1 MSKLAA
7 REAKPVRRVSQSRVR
22 LEVTRP
28 IVDAPEIGVAA
39 SVQSASEAEVAA
51 APRPK
56 RRRGLARLWAVGES
70 LVMAGGGLG
79 VALMLWGNF
88 DAAQRDERVI
98 PGVRLGG
105 REVGGLT
112 AAELPAVAEAA
123 ATASLD
129 RKLVLAAPGVEVATT
144 ARELG
149 AVPSPEAAIA
159 AALQVGRSGDLLTD
173 LRARARA
180 QRGELDLAVGHR
192 FTEEEALARL
202 LALAPEVEQ
211 PSLPTRLDMEQRR
224 ILPATR
230 GSRLSAF
237 DSLSAVAVGLA
248 SGAER
253 IELVVAPGPVVDDP
267 LAGLAEGLDISTVL
281 ASFSTPYSTEANYAD
296 RAANLKVGAA
306 ALDGHVLMPG
316 EVMSFNAVVGDRTDT
331 AGFRYAPGIADGE
344 LIDTVGGGICQI
356 SATLYGAAFFAGL
369 ELAHSR
375 PHSRPSSYV
384 DMGLDSTVVFG
395 SVDMKLKNPFD
406 FPVVLHTRVSAG
418 KVVVE
423 VLGKRKVYDEVAFE
437 RQVKEV
443 LPHSTIVRDDSR
455 LHSGAEAVS
464 QRGMRGFKVVRTRKL
479 YKDGALVD
487 TQAWDLFYPP
497 TTHIVRRGTNPRG
510 EWPEKKPLPPL
521 RDPARELRVVQ

>member
-1 MSKLAA
+1 MSNLAA
-7 REAKPVRRVSQSRVR
+7 REAKPVRRVSQQRIR
-22 LEVTRP
+22 LEVAP
-28 IVDAPEIGVAA
+28 AIVDAAAPDEVVAPAAEPEPERRARPSSPRRRVGWLAA
-39 SVQSASEAEVAA
+39 SESLAMAVGGLAVAA
-51 APRPK
+51 ALWS
-56 RRRGLARLWAVGES
+56 GLEETR
-70 LVMAGGGLG
+70 
-79 VALMLWGNF
+79 
-88 DAAQRDERVI
+88 RDERVV
-98 PGVRLGG
+98 PGVRLAG
-105 REVGGLT
+105 REIGGLT
-112 AAELPAVAEAA
+112 AEQLPAIAEAA
-123 ATASLD
+123 AMASLD

-159 AALQVGRSGDLLTD
+159 ASLQIGRSGDLLTD

-180 QRGELDLAVGHR
+180 QRGELELAVGHR

-202 LALAPEVEQ
+202 LALAPAVER
-211 PSLPTRLDMEQRR
+211 PSLPTRFDMEARK
-224 ILPATR
+224 ILPAQR
-230 GSRLSAF
+230 GIRLSAF

-248 SGAER
+248 AGAER
-253 IELVVAPGPVVDDP
+253 IELVVAPGPEVADP
-267 LAGLAEGLDISTVL
+267 LASLAAGLDIGTVL
-281 ASFSTPYSTEANYAD
+281 ASFSTPYSSEPNYAD

-316 EVMSFNAVVGDRTDT
+316 EVMSFNQVVGDRTDT

-356 SATLYGAAFFAGL
+356 SSTLYGAAFFAGL

-406 FPVVLHTRVSAG
+406 FPVVLHTSVSAG
-418 KVVVE
+418 KVKVE
-423 VLGKRKVYDEVAFE
+423 VLGARKVFDEVAFE

-443 LPHSTIVRDDSR
+443 LPHSTIVRDDGR
-455 LHSGAEAVS
+455 LRVGAEAVS

-479 YKDGALVD
+479 YRGGELVD

-497 TTHIVRRGTNPRG
+497 TTHIVRRGSNPRG
-510 EWPEKKPLPPL
+510 EYPESKPLPPL